1 MDIANGRG
9 LEPPEPG
16 NLGREAQV
24 LLEVPRLLL
33 RLPGLRRQPRAAG
46 DPVLVVPGFGASD
59 ASLWALRRYLGSL
72 GYRVRGWGLGRNNG
86 NVPDLIPRVVERT
99 AALAERTGASVNL
112 VGWSLGGT
120 LSREVAR
127 ERPDLVRQV
136 ITLGTPVI
144 GGPRYT
150 VAAGYYERQGY
161 DLGEIESYVDE
172 RNRTPIEVPITAIY
186 SRRDAIVAW
195 GACIDRLSA
204 DVEHIE
210 VKTSHLGLTLSPEVY
225 RLVAERLAAASAAR
239 AAPMRQAV

>member
-1 MDIANGRG
+1 MHVPKGSG
-9 LEPPEPG
+9 LKRPEPG
-16 NLGREAQV
+16 DLGREAQV

-33 RLPGLRRQPRAAG
+33 RLPGLRRQPRADG
-46 DPVLVVPGFGASD
+46 DPVLLVPGFGASD

-86 NVPDLIPRVVERT
+86 NLPGLIPRVIERT
-99 AALAERTGASVNL
+99 AALAETAGATVNL

-127 ERPDLVRQV
+127 DRPELVRQV

-150 VAAGYYERQGY
+150 VAAEAYERLGY
-161 DLGEIESYVDE
+161 DLGEIEDYVDQ

-195 GACIDRLSA
+195 GACIDRLSD

-210 VKTSHLGLTLSPEVY
+210 IETSHLGLTLNPEVY
-225 RLVAERLAAASAAR
+225 RLVAQRLAVAR
-239 AAPMRQAV
+239 GAEPAPLRQAV